1 MGLNAAARL
10 TNAGT
15 GVKKADLLRLPID
28 VFHIV
33 KSGPTKHPRGHLPPD
48 PELVEH
54 IKLHGIPCDERRFV
68 GREDGDRIEL
78 IGGCRRTVA
87 GLVAQ
92 AWLQQHRPNQAPLE
106 KDKRD
111 PDGPWVLYAEVELR
125 EVSGIDLVLERV
137 NANVSRG
144 LPDSPSVLAAE
155 VKAIVK
161 MNKGAPD
168 ADLMRQIV
176 AAMPRG
182 VTAGVVSALSLWDNL
197 AAELQARFE
206 SGEAPIG
213 LLVPMM
219 AARAEEREALLTK
232 LLASGVRTAKGA
244 TRARNEERDKADP
257 WARRMSPRK
266 MRAVA
271 DALGDLSE
279 ATNGAMRGKDKAA
292 RVELGRVE
300 SASFFVACGLRLAA
314 GHDVPGVLDLL
325 PEEIRKVIEAARTAK
340 KGRAK

>member
-1 MGLNAAARL
+1 MDRSRKGPIKMGLNAAARL

-68 GREDGDRIEL
+68 GKEDGDRIEL

-92 AWLQQHRPNQAPLE
+92 AWLQKHRPNQAPLE
-106 KDKRD
+106 RDKRD
-111 PDGPWVLYAEVELR
+111 PEGPWVLYAEVELR

-197 AAELQARFE
+197 APELQARFE

-213 LLVPMM
+213 LLVPVM

-266 MRAVA
+266 VRAVA
-271 DALGDLSE
+271 EAVHGAFPAKGRAASLSE
-279 ATNGAMRGKDKAA
+279 AAFY
-292 RVELGRVE
+292 L
-300 SASFFVACGLRLAA
+300 ASGMRLAA

-325 PEEIRKVIEAARTAK
+325 PKVLRKVIVEARTAK
-340 KGRAK
+340 KGRAS

>member
-33 KSGPTKHPRGHLPPD
+33 RTGPTKHPRGHLPPD

-68 GREDGDRIEL
+68 GKEDGDRIEL

-92 AWLQQHRPNQAPLE
+92 AWLQKHRPNQAPLE
-106 KDKRD
+106 RDKRD
-111 PDGPWVLYAEVELR
+111 PEGPWVLYAEVELR

-161 MNKGAPD
+161 MNRGAPD

-197 AAELQARFE
+197 APELQARFE

-213 LLVPMM
+213 LLVPVM

-244 TRARNEERDKADP
+244 TRARNEEKDKADP

-271 DALGDLSE
+271 DALTDEKGTALDDR
-279 ATNGAMRGKDKAA
+279 ATSDAA
-292 RVELGRVE
+292 LY
-300 SASFFVACGLRLAA
+300 VACGLRLAA
-314 GHDVPGVLDLL
+314 GHDVPAVLKQL
-325 PEEIRKVIEAARTAK
+325 PKAVRREIEAARTAK